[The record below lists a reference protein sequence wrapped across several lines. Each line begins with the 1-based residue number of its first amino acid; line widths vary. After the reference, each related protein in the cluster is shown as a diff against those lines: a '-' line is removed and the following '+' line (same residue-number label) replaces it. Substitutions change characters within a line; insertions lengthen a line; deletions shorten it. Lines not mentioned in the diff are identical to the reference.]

1 MRVDPE
7 VLDALRRWA
16 RDDLRSVNAQVEF
29 ILRRALM
36 SEGRLEKAG
45 RKRRDAED
53 DGSLA
58 VDSAVARSSCDEFS
72 GATRY
77 IDRSYL
83 GSLLK
88 CK

>member
-36 SEGRLEKAG
+36 NEGRMAKTGE
-45 RKRRDAED
+45 KRRDAGGG
-53 DGSLA
+53 GSK
-58 VDSAVARSSCDEFS
+58 RE
-72 GATRY
+72 
-77 IDRSYL
+77 
-83 GSLLK
+83 GS
-88 CK
+88 

>member
-36 SEGRLEKAG
+36 SEGRLAKAG
-45 RKRRDAED
+45 KKRRDAGGQ
-53 DGSLA
+53 DG
-58 VDSAVARSSCDEFS
+58 
-72 GATRY
+72 
-77 IDRSYL
+77 
-83 GSLLK
+83 
-88 CK
+88 

>member
-36 SEGRLEKAG
+36 SEGRLGKAG
-45 RKRRDAED
+45 KKGRDAE
-53 DGSLA
+53 GS
-58 VDSAVARSSCDEFS
+58 
-72 GATRY
+72 
-77 IDRSYL
+77 
-83 GSLLK
+83 
-88 CK
+88 

>member
-36 SEGRLEKAG
+36 SEGRMGKAG
-45 RKRRDAED
+45 KKRREAEGRGGGKGE
-53 DGSLA
+53 GS
-58 VDSAVARSSCDEFS
+58 
-72 GATRY
+72 
-77 IDRSYL
+77 
-83 GSLLK
+83 
-88 CK
+88 

>member
-36 SEGRLEKAG
+36 SEGRMAKG
-45 RKRRDAED
+45 RRDTRP
-53 DGSLA
+53 S
-58 VDSAVARSSCDEFS
+58 DEEE
-72 GATRY
+72 
-77 IDRSYL
+77 
-83 GSLLK
+83 
-88 CK
+88 

>member
-36 SEGRLEKAG
+36 SEGRLAKTEK
-45 RKRRDAED
+45 KRRDAEG
-53 DGSLA
+53 GSNK
-58 VDSAVARSSCDEFS
+58 
-72 GATRY
+72 GG
-77 IDRSYL
+77 
-83 GSLLK
+83 GS
-88 CK
+88 